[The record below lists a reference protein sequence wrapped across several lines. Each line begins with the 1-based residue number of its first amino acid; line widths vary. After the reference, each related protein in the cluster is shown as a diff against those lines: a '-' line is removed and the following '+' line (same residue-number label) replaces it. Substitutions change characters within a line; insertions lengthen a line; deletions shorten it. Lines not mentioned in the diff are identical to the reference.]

1 MRLIYFVLVIVC
13 FVSINA
19 QEKPKVKINDSLS
32 IKIENKVRFDNLEGS
47 IINPDK
53 FIYKE
58 KDFLLL
64 QSKMLVEQSQ
74 YSGFSEE
81 PIELPTGKSL
91 LSPLYQQYMD
101 GQTNRSWMS
110 ILGAVQA
117 GAVGYLAYKHIK
129 KYGFK

>member
-1 MRLIYFVLVIVC
+1 MKLFYVILFFVC
-13 FVSINA
+13 YVSINA
-19 QEKPKVKINDSLS
+19 QERPKIKIDDSLS
-32 IKIENKVRFDNLEGS
+32 IKIENKVRFDNLDGS
-47 IINPDK
+47 IINPDQ

-64 QSKMLVEQSQ
+64 QSKMLVEQSLFN
-74 YSGFSEE
+74 SMSEE
-81 PIELPTGKSL
+81 LYELPTGKSL
-91 LSPLYQQYMD
+91 LSPLYQKYMD

-129 KYGFK
+129 KYGIK